1 MKEKE
6 KKGFFSRLLF
16 AEPKTGCCNVQ
27 FEEIPDNN
35 DNLENTSNKKIEGKE
50 ENTDNTT
57 KTERIMILEIF
68 DPSMCCESGV
78 CGPEPD
84 KALIDLQNTIQLLKK
99 AGVETKRYAINQ
111 SRPWLLCK
119 TAWSAVLCKNQRPG

>member
-1 MKEKE
+1 
-6 KKGFFSRLLF
+6 
-16 AEPKTGCCNVQ
+16 
-27 FEEIPDNN
+27 
-35 DNLENTSNKKIEGKE
+35 
-50 ENTDNTT
+50 
-57 KTERIMILEIF
+57 MILEIF

-111 SRPWLLCK
+111 SPMAFVQNSVVSSFIKANGPGKLPLVLLGGEIIK
-119 TAWSAVLCKNQRPG
+119 SGAYPVLEELKMHIPELNNIEPDTRILGVFS